1 MDGMQAK
8 WSRAG
13 CCYVK
18 VSVACT
24 PRRRARMNHKRAGTA
39 LVSAAVAQRTCDIR
53 LTPNRWSGPDTR
65 AVQLHWDA
73 SEQGCVSITRLSLS
87 RHA

>member
-24 PRRRARMNHKRAGTA
+24 PRRRARMNNKRAGTA
-39 LVSAAVAQRTCDIR
+39 LVSAAVAQRTCDI
-53 LTPNRWSGPDTR
+53 
-65 AVQLHWDA
+65 
-73 SEQGCVSITRLSLS
+73 
-87 RHA
+87 